1 MTNQKL
7 KFGIL
12 IFAIFLGLMPN
23 TIWAQTN
30 PNAINEDIVKF
41 YFSDVPVMIDI
52 AKCESGFK
60 QYNPDGS
67 AFHDASGTYVGIYQ
81 IAESIHTAKAQSLG
95 FDIRNIDG
103 NLQYARYL
111 YNASGTNPWKGCLPK
126 TTTPAVTPTP
136 SPAPTTPTPT
146 PSAQPVTP
154 APSTPVPSGS
164 FTNNLRMGMTNPQVR
179 LMQKAL
185 NQNGFVVSVSGAGS
199 VGNET
204 SYFGSLTREALK
216 KFQCAKQIVCDG
228 NEGTTGFGRVGPMTR
243 AALNTIIFSQ

>member
-41 YFSDVPVMIDI
+41 YFADVPVMIDI

-60 QYNPDGS
+60 QYNPDGT
-67 AFHDASGTYVGIYQ
+67 AFHDASETYVGIYQ
-81 IAESIHTAKAQSLG
+81 IAESIHTPKALGLG
-95 FDIRNIDG
+95 FDIRTIDG

-126 TTTPAVTPTP
+126 TTPET
-136 SPAPTTPTPT
+136 
-146 PSAQPVTP
+146 TP
-154 APSTPVPSGS
+154 APSTQPVAPASSNPVPSGS

-185 NQNGFVVSVSGAGS
+185 NQNGFVISVSGAGS

-216 KFQCAKQIVCDG
+216 KFQCAKQIACDG

-243 AALNTIIFSQ
+243 AALNALSFTQ